1 MSENYFVIGIDYGTD
16 SVRSLLINAQTGTEV
31 KTSVFYYP
39 RWKEGKY
46 CNPVENQF
54 RHHPLDYLEGL
65 EVVLLECL
73 SELSEDERLQV
84 KGIAVDTTGS
94 TPAPV
99 NEQGEIL
106 SFYPILRKIRMGCL
120 FYGKIIQA

>member
-73 SELSEDERLQV
+73 SELSEDERLTS
-84 KGIAVDTTGS
+84 KRNCCGYNRFHPRTS
-94 TPAPV
+94 
-99 NEQGEIL
+99 
-106 SFYPILRKIRMGCL
+106 
-120 FYGKIIQA
+120 